1 MKNRLIL
8 SLLAALALV
17 YFAVPY
23 LPEIGTGS
31 GGWFSAIWLFFALL
45 VIGGNF
51 SALLY
56 KRYPQQSTEST
67 SFKRSTKERK
77 RVRQH

>member
-8 SLLAALALV
+8 SLLSALALV

-23 LPEIGTGS
+23 LPEIGTGL
-31 GGWFSAIWLFFALL
+31 GGWFSGVWLFFALL

-51 SALLY
+51 SVLLFQ
-56 KRYPQQSTEST
+56 KYPQESKQT
-67 SFKRSTKERK
+67 ITLRRPVKERK
-77 RVRQH
+77 RIRQH